1 MTTAIKNLNKKLE
14 ANDNLKLD
22 LDSLEIQPDLDD
34 EFEKTLTAHKRQLIN
49 KLLTYYGYEPIF
61 NIPNQSNQE
70 VICEHLYNFAQDT
83 IEDLNLDHGNSEI
96 AFRTDDHGDQLIKD
110 LADYKGVITGMYV
123 ILEAP
128 NNSTVTA
135 EITFNPFNETTES
148 LANYLTQMTNKLYR
162 EMENALISFDANEE
176 FNELW
181 SRDLRFSPRE
191 FLAILDEDQEFF
203 MNIVNKPSK

>member
-1 MTTAIKNLNKKLE
+1 MTTTIKNLNKKLE

-22 LDSLEIQPDLDD
+22 LDSLEMQPDLDD
-34 EFEKTLTAHKRQLIN
+34 GFEKTLTAHKRQLIN

-61 NIPNQSNQE
+61 DIPNQSNQE
-70 VICEHLYNFAQDT
+70 VICEYLYNFAQDT

-96 AFRTDDHGDQLIKD
+96 AFRTDNNGDQLIKD
-110 LADYKGVITGMYV
+110 LADYKGIVTGMYV

-135 EITFNPFNETTES
+135 EITINPFNETTES
-148 LANYLTQMTNKLYR
+148 LAKYLTQMTNKLYR

-181 SRDLRFSPRE
+181 SRDLKFSPRE
-191 FLAILDEDQEFF
+191 FLTMLDEDQEFF
-203 MNIVNKPSK
+203 MNIINKPSK

>member
-1 MTTAIKNLNKKLE
+1 MTTTIKNLNKKLE

-22 LDSLEIQPDLDD
+22 LDSLEMQPGLDD
-34 EFEKTLTAHKRQLIN
+34 GFEKTLTAHKRQLIN

-61 NIPNQSNQE
+61 DIPNQSNQE

-96 AFRTDDHGDQLIKD
+96 AFRIDNNGDQLIKD
-110 LADYKGVITGMYV
+110 LANYKGIVTGMYA

-135 EITFNPFNETTES
+135 EITINPFNETTES

-181 SRDLRFSPRE
+181 SRDLKFSPRE
-191 FLAILDEDQEFF
+191 FLAMLDEDQEFF
-203 MNIVNKPSK
+203 MNIINKPSK

>member
-1 MTTAIKNLNKKLE
+1 MTTTIKNLNKKLE
-14 ANDNLKLD
+14 ANNNLKLD

-34 EFEKTLTAHKRQLIN
+34 EFEKTLTAHKCQLIN
-49 KLLTYYGYEPIF
+49 KLLTYYGYKPIF
-61 NIPNQSNQE
+61 DIPNQSNQE
-70 VICEHLYNFAQDT
+70 VICEYFYNFAQDT

-96 AFRTDDHGDQLIKD
+96 GDQRIND
-110 LADYKGVITGMYV
+110 LTNYKGVITGMYV

-135 EITFNPFNETTES
+135 EITINPFNETTES
-148 LANYLTQMTNKLYR
+148 LAKYLTQMTNKLYR

-191 FLAILDEDQEFF
+191 FLAMLDEDQEFF
-203 MNIVNKPSK
+203 MNIINKPSK

>member
-1 MTTAIKNLNKKLE
+1 MTTTIKNLNKKLE

-34 EFEKTLTAHKRQLIN
+34 EFEKTLTTHKRQLIN

-96 AFRTDDHGDQLIKD
+96 AFRTDNNGDQLIKD
-110 LADYKGVITGMYV
+110 LANYKGIVTGMYV

-128 NNSTVTA
+128 NNSTITA
-135 EITFNPFNETTES
+135 EITINPFNETTQS
-148 LANYLTQMTNKLYR
+148 LAKYLTQMTNKLYR
-162 EMENALISFDANEE
+162 EMENALISFDADEQ

-181 SRDLRFSPRE
+181 SQYLRFSPSE
-191 FLAILDEDQEFF
+191 FLAMLDEDQEFF
-203 MNIVNKPSK
+203 MNIINKPSK

>member
-1 MTTAIKNLNKKLE
+1 MTTTIKNLNKKLE

-34 EFEKTLTAHKRQLIN
+34 EFEKTLTTHKRQLIN

-96 AFRTDDHGDQLIKD
+96 AFRTDNNGDQLIKD
-110 LADYKGVITGMYV
+110 LANYKGIVTGMYV

-128 NNSTVTA
+128 NNSTITA
-135 EITFNPFNETTES
+135 EITINPFNETTQS
-148 LANYLTQMTNKLYR
+148 LAKYLTQMTNKLYR
-162 EMENALISFDANEE
+162 EMENALISFDADEQ
-176 FNELW
+176 FNEL
-181 SRDLRFSPRE
+181 
-191 FLAILDEDQEFF
+191 
-203 MNIVNKPSK
+203 

>member
-1 MTTAIKNLNKKLE
+1 MTTTIKNLNKKLE

-22 LDSLEIQPDLDD
+22 LDSLEMQPGLDD
-34 EFEKTLTAHKRQLIN
+34 GFEKTLTAHKRQLIN

-61 NIPNQSNQE
+61 DIPNQSNQE
-70 VICEHLYNFAQDT
+70 VICEHLYNFAQNT

-96 AFRTDDHGDQLIKD
+96 AFRTDNNGDQLIKD
-110 LADYKGVITGMYV
+110 LADYKGIVTGMYV

-135 EITFNPFNETTES
+135 EITINPFNETTES
-148 LANYLTQMTNKLYR
+148 LAKYLTQMTNKLYR
-162 EMENALISFDANEE
+162 EMENALIRFDADEE

-181 SRDLRFSPRE
+181 SSDLKFSPRE
-191 FLAILDEDQEFF
+191 FLAMLDEDQEFF
-203 MNIVNKPSK
+203 MNLVNKPSK

>member
-1 MTTAIKNLNKKLE
+1 MTTTIKNLNKKLE

-83 IEDLNLDHGNSEI
+83 IEGLNLDHGNSEI
-96 AFRTDDHGDQLIKD
+96 AFRTDNNGDQLIKD
-110 LADYKGVITGMYV
+110 LADYKGIVTGMYV

-135 EITFNPFNETTES
+135 EITINPFNETTES
-148 LANYLTQMTNKLYR
+148 LAKYLTQMTNKLYR

-181 SRDLRFSPRE
+181 SRDLRFSPSE
-191 FLAILDEDQEFF
+191 FLAMLDEDQEFF
-203 MNIVNKPSK
+203 MNIINKPSK

>member
-1 MTTAIKNLNKKLE
+1 MTATIKNLNKKLE

-22 LDSLEIQPDLDD
+22 LDSLEMQPGLDD
-34 EFEKTLTAHKRQLIN
+34 EFEKTLTTHKRQLIN

-96 AFRTDDHGDQLIKD
+96 AFRTDNNGDQLIKD
-110 LADYKGVITGMYV
+110 LADYKGIVTGMYV

-135 EITFNPFNETTES
+135 EITINPFNETTES
-148 LANYLTQMTNKLYR
+148 LAKYLTQMTNKLYR
-162 EMENALISFDANEE
+162 KMENALISFDADEE

-181 SRDLRFSPRE
+181 SRDLRFSPSE
-191 FLAILDEDQEFF
+191 FLAMLDEDQEFF
-203 MNIVNKPSK
+203 MNIINKPSK

>member
-1 MTTAIKNLNKKLE
+1 MTTTIKNLNKKLE
-14 ANDNLKLD
+14 TNDNLKLD

-96 AFRTDDHGDQLIKD
+96 AFRTDDHGDQRIND
-110 LADYKGVITGMYV
+110 LTNYKGVITGMYV

-135 EITFNPFNETTES
+135 EITINPFNETTES
-148 LANYLTQMTNKLYR
+148 LAKYLTQMTNKLYR
-162 EMENALISFDANEE
+162 EMENALISFDADEE

-181 SRDLRFSPRE
+181 SRDLNFSPRE
-191 FLAILDEDQEFF
+191 FLAMLDEDQEFF

>member
-1 MTTAIKNLNKKLE
+1 MTTTIKNLNKKLE

-96 AFRTDDHGDQLIKD
+96 AFRTDDHGDQRIND
-110 LADYKGVITGMYV
+110 LTNYKGVITGMYV

-135 EITFNPFNETTES
+135 EITINPFNETTES
-148 LANYLTQMTNKLYR
+148 LAKYLTQMTNKLYR

-181 SRDLRFSPRE
+181 SRDLKFSPRE
-191 FLAILDEDQEFF
+191 FLAMLDEDQEFF

>member
-1 MTTAIKNLNKKLE
+1 MTTTIKNLNKKLE

-70 VICEHLYNFAQDT
+70 VICKHLYNFAQDT

-96 AFRTDDHGDQLIKD
+96 AFRTDDHGDQRIND
-110 LADYKGVITGMYV
+110 LTNYKGVITGMYV

-135 EITFNPFNETTES
+135 EITINPFNETTES
-148 LANYLTQMTNKLYR
+148 LAKYLTQMTNKLYR

-181 SRDLRFSPRE
+181 SRDLKFSPRE
-191 FLAILDEDQEFF
+191 FLAMLDEDQEFF
-203 MNIVNKPSK
+203 MNIINKPSK

>member
-1 MTTAIKNLNKKLE
+1 MTTTIKNLNKKLE

-22 LDSLEIQPDLDD
+22 LDSLEMQPGLDD
-34 EFEKTLTAHKRQLIN
+34 GFEKTLTAHKRQLIN

-61 NIPNQSNQE
+61 DIPNQSNQE
-70 VICEHLYNFAQDT
+70 VICEHLYNFAQNT

-96 AFRTDDHGDQLIKD
+96 AFRTDNNGDQLIKD
-110 LADYKGVITGMYV
+110 LADYKGIVTGMYV

-148 LANYLTQMTNKLYR
+148 LAKYLTQMTNKLYR
-162 EMENALISFDANEE
+162 ETENALIRFDSDEE

-181 SRDLRFSPRE
+181 SSDLKFSPRE
-191 FLAILDEDQEFF
+191 FLAMLDEDQKFF
-203 MNIVNKPSK
+203 MNLVNKPSK

>member
-1 MTTAIKNLNKKLE
+1 MTTTIKNLNKKLE

-22 LDSLEIQPDLDD
+22 LDSLEMQPGLDD
-34 EFEKTLTAHKRQLIN
+34 GFEKTLTAHKRQLIN

-61 NIPNQSNQE
+61 DIPNQSNQE
-70 VICEHLYNFAQDT
+70 VICEHLYNFAQNT

-96 AFRTDDHGDQLIKD
+96 AFRTDNNGDQLIKD
-110 LADYKGVITGMYV
+110 LANYKGIVTSMYV

-135 EITFNPFNETTES
+135 EITINPFNETTES
-148 LANYLTQMTNKLYR
+148 LAKYLTQMTNKLYR
-162 EMENALISFDANEE
+162 EMENALIRFDADEE

-181 SRDLRFSPRE
+181 SSDLKFSPRE
-191 FLAILDEDQEFF
+191 FLAMLDEDQEFF
-203 MNIVNKPSK
+203 MNLVNKPSK